1 MVLRYALEERTHDLI
16 DLALLALQSSTHD
29 SDIEVIRAGL
39 KSRDKRHFAN
49 ACELLSMISHGKLTS
64 LLLQV
69 FEDVGDRKSLNKEDN
84 LQSVGDVLEWIEEG
98 TDPWL
103 NECVSYINSKL
114 SSKCHA

>member
-1 MVLRYALEERTHDLI
+1 
-16 DLALLALQSSTHD
+16 LQSSSHD

-64 LLLQV
+64 SLLQV
-69 FEDVGDRKSLNKEDN
+69 FEDVGDRKSLNKEESF
-84 LQSVGDVLEWIEEG
+84 QSVGDILQWIIEG

-103 NECVSYINSKL
+103 KECVAYINSKS
-114 SSKCHA
+114 SSKCDA